1 MSFYFSV
8 ISLAYANLKKV
19 LKTPFKAI
27 LIS

>member
-19 LKTPFKAI
+19 VKTHFNAI
-27 LIS
+27 LVY